1 MTNPGWGGAASEGTP
16 PPQPRC
22 VRHPDRPTAL
32 SCTRCGRPACPDCL
46 RAASVGHQCVDCI
59 AADQRNT
66 PQARTIAGAA
76 VRSQL
81 PTPVVTY
88 ALIALNVLIF
98 AITALQAQSLMDN
111 GGGVVNRFTGVAT
124 FDSPLFG
131 WMVLD
136 SFAVAQG
143 EWFRVIGSGFLHFGL
158 IHLAVNMFALWVLGR
173 DTEIV
178 LGRSR
183 YLAVYLISLL
193 GGSASALMFESPYAF
208 TAGASGAIFG
218 IMGAQAV
225 LLLRMRRSPT
235 PVLAVIGINVIISLT
250 VPGISLWGH
259 MGGLVAGAA
268 ATAVLVY
275 APTGQRTPA
284 DVARARQLGWA
295 GLATVAVLVVG
306 LIALRTVMLRDQ
318 LGVA

>member
-46 RAASVGHQCVDCI
+46 RSASVGHQCVDCI

-66 PQARTIAGAA
+66 PQARTVAGAP

-88 ALIALNVLIF
+88 CDRTQRADLRDHRAAGEV
-98 AITALQAQSLMDN
+98 ADGQRRRRREP
-111 GGGVVNRFTGVAT
+111 VHGVAT

-136 SFAVAQG
+136 SSAVAQG
-143 EWFRVIGSGFLHFGL
+143 ELFRVIGSGFLHFGL

-178 LGRSR
+178 LGRSPLPGGLPD
-183 YLAVYLISLL
+183 LAARRV
-193 GGSASALMFESPYAF
+193 GVGADARSPFAF

-225 LLLRMRRSPT
+225 LLLRMRRS
-235 PVLAVIGINVIISLT
+235 
-250 VPGISLWGH
+250 
-259 MGGLVAGAA
+259 
-268 ATAVLVY
+268 
-275 APTGQRTPA
+275 APPSSP
-284 DVARARQLGWA
+284 
-295 GLATVAVLVVG
+295 
-306 LIALRTVMLRDQ
+306 
-318 LGVA
+318 